1 MASAYTAGSVRSGYN
16 GVTHGLLSESHF
28 EHQSWANNVQR
39 LPRIHSHIR
48 DFFWTSKLFTLT
60 STSRPPLITQSPV
73 LSLFGSIIIVIQ
85 YQLRHSNVIMSKKRN
100 ALTVRHKVALINEA
114 EAGKS
119 CRHLAVQFNIRRTHA
134 TSINKRKAELL
145 LEYDQNNCLDRK
157 RKLQMRTW
165 ILFAGNGFKW

>member
-1 MASAYTAGSVRSGYN
+1 MVSLMAYYQDLISDIKA
-16 GVTHGLLSESHF
+16 
-28 EHQSWANNVQR
+28 EH
-39 LPRIHSHIR
+39 IICFDSHIR
-48 DFFWTSKLFTLT
+48 DLFWTSKLFPLALT
-60 STSRPPLITQSPV
+60 TATDYAIARLH

-100 ALTVRHKVALINEA
+100 ALTLRHKVALINEA

-145 LEYDQNNCLDRK
+145 LEYDQNNFPDRK
-157 RKLQMRTW
+157 RKLQMTGNEDVNIICW
-165 ILFAGNGFKW
+165 EWFQMITNKYIIL